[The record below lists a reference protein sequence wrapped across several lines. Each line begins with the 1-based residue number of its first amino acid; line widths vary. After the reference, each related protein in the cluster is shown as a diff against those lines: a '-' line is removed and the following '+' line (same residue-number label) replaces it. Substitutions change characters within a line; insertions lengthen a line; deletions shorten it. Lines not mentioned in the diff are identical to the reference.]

1 MPYWLI
7 VFLSIAR
14 LVLFFVILFSWIG
27 PKFLPHTKKLHGID
41 KMLYSWIGIGG
52 TIILTIFILTIL
64 NLYDLIS
71 IFTVLVLIPI
81 LISFFKEWRSGTS
94 LKSIFKVIE
103 NKIVAN
109 QVRVIESIKVFTYKG
124 LKDRFS
130 VKKEFSFYD
139 NRYNIAAVV
148 IGITSCIVRVIPVL
162 NNAAPFSRA
171 WYFELEEIK
180 NIRLQE
186 YFGEFPIP
194 KGMHSLVT
202 MFSSLTQVG
211 PELALS
217 LLGSL
222 TSFLLTIIIYWVIRE
237 ITKGKRLTAA
247 LFGATIFALI
257 PTLLLPISLEAETGI
272 NSIQLA
278 LCFALPTAFIFVRN
292 LRSVDKAP
300 WFYVTMGITATALT
314 DLFVLLVVLLP
325 FLIYGL
331 LGIPRKRFGINL
343 IKVVTYLAIVF
354 SVTLSPYIIH
364 LLLNGQDI
372 NSFFEL
378 QLLDTLIFSYF
389 PFLIIEIEALS
400 SIYLYIA
407 GGLFIIFLI
416 LHFVQKKDYFA
427 DELVYFAM
435 FGSMAF
441 LYSTHNNLSIPF
453 IDLDQLN
460 AFYAILISVL
470 CGLVFY
476 ALYTIVEVV
485 MSIRNRFV
493 RYSQPVLLV
502 LLIAGG
508 LFLSGGVNTGKTLP
522 QTLPNG
528 FFESYYRIIN
538 ERLPFTYA
546 TVSPPID
553 NTLSKNRHYF
563 MNYDFFLESYA
574 NIDSLY
580 QEYLELPK
588 ELRPDTANVPP
599 ASIFVFIQKPP
610 YESIQQGILFDP
622 GDLMQS
628 LSNWISKYDS
638 LPNREVLVYKE
649 TEDALIYEII
659 NQKDESYIGDILMN
673 IYPKEEGRA
682 AKLFK

>member
-485 MSIRNRFV
+485 MSIRNHFV

-502 LLIAGG
+502 LLIACG

-528 FFESYYRIIN
+528 FFESYYKIIN

>member
-81 LISFFKEWRSGTS
+81 LIALFKEWRSGTS
-94 LKSIFKVIE
+94 ITSIFKVIE

-109 QVRVIESIKVFTYKG
+109 QVRVIESIKIFTYKG

-130 VKKEFSFYD
+130 KKREFSVYD
-139 NRYNIAAVV
+139 NRYNIAAIT
-148 IGITSCIVRVIPVL
+148 IGIISCIVRVIPVL
-162 NNAAPFSRA
+162 KNAAPYSRA
-171 WYFELEEIK
+171 WYFELDEVK
-180 NIRLQE
+180 NIRLQQ
-186 YFGEFPIP
+186 YFSELPIP
-194 KGMHSLVT
+194 KGMHSLVG
-202 MFSSLTQVG
+202 MFSNLTQVG
-211 PELALS
+211 PELTLS

-222 TSFLLTIIIYWVIRE
+222 TSFLLTIIIFWLIRE

-247 LFGATIFALI
+247 LFGASVFALI

-272 NSIQLA
+272 NTILLA

-300 WFYVTMGITATALT
+300 WFYVTMGIIATALT
-314 DLFVLLVVLLP
+314 DIFVLLVVLLP

-331 LGIPRKRFGINL
+331 LAISRRRIAINL
-343 IKVVTYLAIVF
+343 IKVVTYLAIAFTV
-354 SVTLSPYIIH
+354 SLSPYFIYLIAM
-364 LLLNGQDI
+364 GQDI
-372 NSFFEL
+372 NSFFES

-389 PFLIIEIEALS
+389 PFLITDLEALS
-400 SIYLYIA
+400 SIYLYIT
-407 GGLFIIFLI
+407 GGLFVVFLI
-416 LHFVQKKDYFA
+416 LHLVQKKKRFA

-441 LYSTHNNLSIPF
+441 LYSSHNNLSISF

-476 ALYTIVEVV
+476 AIYTLIEVV
-485 MSIRNRFV
+485 INIKHRYV
-493 RYSQPVLLV
+493 RYSQPILMVLLV
-502 LLIAGG
+502 TGG

-553 NTLSKNRHYF
+553 NALSKNRHYF

-588 ELRPDTANVPP
+588 ELRPDTANIPP

-610 YESIQQGILFDP
+610 YESIQQGILFEP
-622 GDLMQS
+622 GEQMQA
-628 LSNWISKYDS
+628 LSDWISKYNS
-638 LPNREVLVYKE
+638 LPGREVLVYKE
-649 TEDALIYEII
+649 TEDAVVYEII
-659 NQKDESYIGDILMN
+659 NQKDGSNIGDILMN

>member
-94 LKSIFKVIE
+94 LKSIFKVVE

-130 VKKEFSFYD
+130 VKREFSFYD

-162 NNAAPFSRA
+162 KNAAPFSRA

-186 YFGEFPIP
+186 YFGEFPVP

-211 PELALS
+211 PELTLS

-300 WFYVTMGITATALT
+300 WFYVTMGIIATALT
-314 DLFVLLVVLLP
+314 DIFVLLVVLLP
-325 FLIYGL
+325 FLVYGL

-400 SIYLYIA
+400 TIYLYIA

-476 ALYTIVEVV
+476 ALYTVIEVV
-485 MSIRNRFV
+485 MSIKNRFV

-528 FFESYYRIIN
+528 FFESYYKIIN